1 MASMASGFGC
11 PLKAPPLASRACLA
25 SPSDRP
31 SSFFLSLSHGLFFLS
46 VVAPLPS
53 FRLAFGAGTVA
64 VAVAGTRQRLLE
76 DDEKPKEKE
85 LAQMHGSLHHRHA
98 SLFLSVRLSFC
109 LSFLTAVLWYALVSA
124 HCCCCCWSFAC
135 TEAANLQQRSY
146 IICYLSAEF
155 SRQLAD

>member
-1 MASMASGFGC
+1 MA
-11 PLKAPPLASRACLA
+11 
-25 SPSDRP
+25 
-31 SSFFLSLSHGLFFLS
+31 FFFSLSS
-46 VVAPLPS
+46 LPS
-53 FRLAFGAGTVA
+53 HLFDLLSRPAGLAGTVA
-64 VAVAGTRQRLLE
+64 VAGARQRLLE

-85 LAQMHGSLHHRHA
+85 LVQMHGSLHHRHA